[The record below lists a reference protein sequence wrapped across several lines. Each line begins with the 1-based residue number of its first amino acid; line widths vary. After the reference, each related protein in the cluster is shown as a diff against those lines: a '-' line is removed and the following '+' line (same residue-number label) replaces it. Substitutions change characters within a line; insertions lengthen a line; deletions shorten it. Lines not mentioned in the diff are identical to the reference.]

1 MYMQGPIEDIIDLLD
16 IPIMLRTDIT
26 QDVLMPDW
34 VRFTE
39 TIIPIEGKISIEMTE
54 ELLLG
59 TTTLE
64 ELITVEAMLRFP
76 IILLGEEIAM

>member
-39 TIIPIEGKISIEMTE
+39 RIIPIEGKISIEMTE

-59 TTTLE
+59 TTALE

-76 IILLGEEIAM
+76 IILLGEEITM

>member
-1 MYMQGPIEDIIDLLD
+1 MQGPIEDIIDLLD

>member
-59 TTTLE
+59 TTALE

>member
-39 TIIPIEGKISIEMTE
+39 RIIPIEGKISIEMTE

-59 TTTLE
+59 TTALE
-64 ELITVEAMLRFP
+64 ELITEEAMLRFP

>member
-39 TIIPIEGKISIEMTE
+39 RIIPIEGKISIEMTE

-59 TTTLE
+59 TTALE

>member
-1 MYMQGPIEDIIDLLD
+1 MQGPIEDIIDLLD

-39 TIIPIEGKISIEMTE
+39 RIIPIEGKISIEMTE

-59 TTTLE
+59 TTALE

>member
-39 TIIPIEGKISIEMTE
+39 RIIPIEGKISIEMTE